1 MDLNNIVKYKIIT
14 CDVNSSIE
22 NISEIM
28 KQSDIGFIPI
38 TKNNN
43 IIGVITDRDIVVRGI
58 VKDTKNLNDIIST
71 NLISIDIDS
80 SINEALKYFSEHKIK
95 RLLIRK
101 NKKYIGVLSINDLLK
116 IYNDKK
122 ILDTLKNIYSDENI
136 NNNTE
141 VDEFIL

>member
-116 IYNDKK
+116 IYNGKK